1 MLGANYDADG
11 DKISSLSGQNGS
23 IVEGK
28 SYNFIQNLSINTYM
42 DEISANGGTMIFQC
56 NANKGRAVTYEGQN
70 NTYKVIYSTFVFG
83 GVREESAKN
92 ELMKIYMDYLLGTT
106 PIVEEF
112 DVPFTLT
119 NNSTMSFS
127 LNQNNCLNFSLTH
140 PARVSVDFYNISG
153 QLVKQLINN
162 SFNEGT
168 HQVNLNSNFNNVSS
182 GEYILN
188 FKADEEVA
196 NQIIVISK

>member
-1 MLGANYDADG
+1 MLGAKYEADG

-42 DEISANGGTMIFQC
+42 DEISADGGTMIFQC
-56 NANKGRAVTYEGQN
+56 NANKGRAVSYEGTSN
-70 NTYKVIYSTFVFG
+70 SYKVIYSTFVFG
-83 GVREESAKN
+83 GIREESARN
-92 ELMKIYMDYLLGTT
+92 ELMKIYMDYLVGTT

-112 DVPFTLT
+112 DVPFTI
-119 NNSTMSFS
+119 NNNTISFS
-127 LNQNNCLNFSLTH
+127 LNQNNCLNFSLAH
-140 PARVSVDFYNISG
+140 PARVTVDFYNISG